1 MSLKNIELQIAVP
14 RTVENS
20 RNQQI
25 LQQQTTL
32 QNEMDSD
39 QLKSRTEQAE
49 QTVAET
55 HQNERTAIRD
65 RQKQGKREEQA
76 DRGQVSGHESDEQT
90 QSSIHPYMGHKLDIK
105 M

>member
-55 HQNERTAIRD
+55 HQNERTAIRE
-65 RQKQGKREEQA
+65 RQKQGKRGEQS
-76 DRGQVSGHESDEQT
+76 DRGQLGVHESEEQT
-90 QSSIHPYMGHKLDIK
+90 QSAVHPYMGHKLDIK